1 MRSSFPIKSGR
12 VIVRVLS
19 ALIAACFAGG
29 ALHAQSLP
37 PNIDFALGN
46 FSNWLCYVGYANTG
60 TTATGPYFTGAVLSG
75 PLTNRHTI
83 TSGSG
88 VDPVGGFPIVAPGG
102 APFSL
107 KIGKDSIDTRA
118 ERVRYNIHVPTGTTK
133 FAITCKFAVVF
144 EDPGHMAA
152 DQPAFQVVAYDSAT
166 GAVIPSAN
174 NLYISGYSIPGF
186 TPFGGVTTVQ
196 GSYLPW
202 TASTIN
208 LSGYGGKTVTVEVT
222 ALACTLGGHWGYG
235 YFDVTGAIAN
245 LAPTAVNCNL
255 ATNSIT
261 LQGPPGY
268 QYYQWFDQNFSTALN
283 SPLDTTRTRTFSL
296 PGTAQYYNLVVYPY
310 SSTGIPDTL
319 RTPVMNGFTVN
330 ASPSSTTCITPGTSL
345 SLNALVSGGATG
357 LAYQWSGP
365 ASFSSSSIAN
375 PIAIPSGPGRLIVTV
390 SDSNGCNRKDTV
402 NITMGSYHVN
412 AGRDTTTCIGT
423 SKTINASVTPSSP
436 NYTYSWSPATG
447 LSSATVLKPTFTP
460 SAGGTQ
466 QYILTVDSNGC
477 SISDTVN
484 IRTLPNT
491 FASSDT
497 TVCAGVNV
505 VPQVQGDTTFSYTWA
520 PSIRLT
526 FPSPAYGGSDQRPS
540 FAADTTTTFT
550 ITASYAACP
559 SVTKQL
565 TVHVEPVPLVSIGS
579 DTLNMNALFPINI
592 STNVSPSWFT
602 NYAYSWSPSTNI
614 DSPNNASINF
624 SGANDTS
631 LVITVNTPAGCVGRD
646 TVFVSVS
653 NASLMA
659 IPNAFSPGSATN
671 NTFRVV
677 NVDPSVTF
685 SSMHIYNRWGQ
696 SIFQT
701 TRRTEGWDG
710 TRNGSAQPTG
720 VYIYVLEARDKM
732 GRAVMQK
739 GNVTLLR

>member
-1 MRSSFPIKSGR
+1 MRSFFPMKSGR

-19 ALIAACFAGG
+19 AILIACSAGG

-46 FSNWLCYVGYANTG
+46 FNNWLCYVGYSNTG
-60 TTATGPYFTGAVLSG
+60 TAATGPYFTSPVLSG
-75 PLTNRHTI
+75 PLVNRHTI

-88 VDPVGGFPIVAPGG
+88 VDAVGGFPVVAPGG
-102 APFSL
+102 APYSL
-107 KIGKDSIDTRA
+107 KIGFDSISQRA
-118 ERVRYNIHVPTGTTK
+118 ERVRYNIHVPAGTSK

-144 EDPGHMAA
+144 ENPGHQASE
-152 DQPAFQVVAYDSAT
+152 QPAFQVVAYDSVT
-166 GAVIPSAN
+166 GAIIPSAN

-186 TPFGGVTTVQ
+186 ITPTFFA

-202 TASTIN
+202 TTSTVN
-208 LSGYGGKTVTVEVT
+208 LSGYGGRTVTLEVT
-222 ALACTLGGHWGYG
+222 ALACAVGGHWGYG
-235 YFDVTGAIAN
+235 YFDVTGATAN
-245 LAPTAVNCNL
+245 LAPTAVSCNL

-283 SPLDTTRTRTFSL
+283 SPLDTTRTRTFPL

-319 RTPVMNGFTVN
+319 RTPVMNGFTIS
-330 ASPSSTTCITPGTSL
+330 ASSSGTGCISPGMALSLSTT
-345 SLNALVSGGATG
+345 VSGGASG
-357 LAYQWSGP
+357 LKYQWSGP
-365 ASFSSSSIAN
+365 ASFSSSTIAN
-375 PIAIPSGPGRLIVTV
+375 PVAMPSAPGQLIVTV
-390 SDSNGCNRKDTV
+390 SDSNGCSRKDTV
-402 NITMGSYHVN
+402 DVNMGSYHVN
-412 AGRDTTTCIGT
+412 AGPDTTTCIGT
-423 SKTINASVTPSSP
+423 SKTINASVTPGSS
-436 NYTYSWSPATG
+436 NYTYNWSPATG

-460 SAGGTQ
+460 SAVGTQ
-466 QYILTVDSNGC
+466 RYILTVDSNGC
-477 SISDTVN
+477 SVSDTVN

-491 FASSDT
+491 FAANDT

-505 VPQVQGDTTFSYTWA
+505 VPQVQGDTAFSYTWA

-526 FPSPAYGGSDQRPS
+526 FPSPAYGGNDQRPS

-559 SVTKQL
+559 SITKQL
-565 TVHVEPVPLVSIGS
+565 TVHVEPVPMVSIGS
-579 DTLNMNALFPINI
+579 DTLYMNALFPINI
-592 STNVSPSWFT
+592 TTNVSPSWFT
-602 NYAYSWSPSTNI
+602 NYAYNWSPSANI

-631 LVITVNTPAGCVGRD
+631 LIITVNTPAGCVGRD

-659 IPNAFSPGSATN
+659 IPNAFSPGSAN
-671 NTFRVV
+671 SMFRVV
-677 NVDPSVTF
+677 HVDPSVTF

-701 TRRTEGWDG
+701 TKSTDGWDG
-710 TRNGSAQPTG
+710 TKNGSAQPTG

-732 GRAVMQK
+732 GRAVIQK